1 MNQLLELIN
10 EKFEET
16 FNSPISNKEL
26 GIEWTNMLF
35 IGERIV
41 MVGTTR
47 DKIFIE
53 TLGGN

>member
-16 FNSPISNKEL
+16 FNSPIPNKEL
-26 GIEWTNMLF
+26 GIEWANMLF